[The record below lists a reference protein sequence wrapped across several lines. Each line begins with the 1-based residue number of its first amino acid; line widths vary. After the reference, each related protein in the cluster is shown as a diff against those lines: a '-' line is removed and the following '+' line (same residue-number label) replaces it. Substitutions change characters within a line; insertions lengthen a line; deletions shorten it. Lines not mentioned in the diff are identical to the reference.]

1 MTQIMAVPNYGTLL
15 QSILE
20 LCQIPEYIALKGG
33 KIPKVS
39 LICAQK
45 FIFIYIKLFSKIISF
60 IFPFKPPNSWWKIFA
75 VSNQNYQV
83 NQTRVPTLA
92 KKMKSDI
99 KWLSHYIVIQK
110 TAIKIKKVILYS
122 VVPNLGNVLK
132 VGNLKKK

>member
-1 MTQIMAVPNYGTLL
+1 MTQIMAVPNQGTLL
-15 QSILE
+15 QSIPRVMSRPRIYSVEGWKNSQSFLN
-20 LCQIPEYIALKGG
+20 LC
-33 KIPKVS
+33 PKVY
-39 LICAQK
+39 
-45 FIFIYIKLFSKIISF
+45 IYIKLFSKIISF